1 MRSQR
6 FNGDLGFEELREWG
20 TVWIAVLNGSWN
32 LQDMELNVL
41 SNGLVLELNEK
52 YVVVETTVLKLIS
65 GIVIVW
71 DELNTSQLLH
81 VKVKES
87 IVVFT
92 RLKVNVVIGSS
103 VEVLVGLFDRQGS
116 KTSLSAR
123 MPKVVVRPDSIRIKT
138 NVHFN
143 LA

>member
-6 FNGDLGFEELREWG
+6 LNGDLGSEVLLEWG
-20 TVWIAVLNGSWN
+20 SVWIAILDGSWD
-32 LQDMELNVL
+32 LQDMELNVF

-52 YVVVETTVLKLIS
+52 HIIVETTVLKLVS

-71 DELNTSQLLH
+71 DELDTPLLLQ

-87 IVVFT
+87 IIVIT

-103 VEVLVGLFDRQGS
+103 MEILVGLFDRQGS
-116 KTSLSAR
+116 ETSYSTR
-123 MPKVVVRPDSIRIKT
+123 TP
-138 NVHFN
+138 
-143 LA
+143 

>member
-6 FNGDLGFEELREWG
+6 LNGDLGSEVLREWG
-20 TVWIAVLNGSWN
+20 SIWITVLDGSWN

-52 YVVVETTVLKLIS
+52 HIIVEATVLKLVS

-71 DELNTSQLLH
+71 DELNTPLLLQ

-87 IVVFT
+87 IIVIT

-103 VEVLVGLFDRQGS
+103 MEILVGLFDRQGS
-116 KTSLSAR
+116 ETSYSTR
-123 MPKVVVRPDSIRIKT
+123 TP
-138 NVHFN
+138 
-143 LA
+143 

>member
-6 FNGDLGFEELREWG
+6 LNGDLGSEVLREWG
-20 TVWIAVLNGSWN
+20 SIWIAVFDGSWN

-52 YVVVETTVLKLIS
+52 HIIVEATVLKLVS

-71 DELNTSQLLH
+71 DELNTPLLLQ

-87 IVVFT
+87 IIVIT

-103 VEVLVGLFDRQGS
+103 MEILVGLFDRQGS
-116 KTSLSAR
+116 ETSYSTR
-123 MPKVVVRPDSIRIKT
+123 TP
-138 NVHFN
+138 
-143 LA
+143 

>member
-6 FNGDLGFEELREWG
+6 LNGNLGSEVLREWG
-20 TVWIAVLNGSWN
+20 SIWITVLDGSWN

-52 YVVVETTVLKLIS
+52 HIIVEATVLKLVS

-71 DELNTSQLLH
+71 DELNTPLLLQ

-87 IVVFT
+87 IIVIT

-103 VEVLVGLFDRQGS
+103 MEILVGLFDRQGS
-116 KTSLSAR
+116 ETSYSTR
-123 MPKVVVRPDSIRIKT
+123 TP
-138 NVHFN
+138 
-143 LA
+143 